1 MIRRDAGSCVCTNS
15 LSIAIMILG
24 LLFEQPMVFVAWL
37 IAIIFALT
45 IHEFAHALMATLQG
59 DPTPKLM
66 GRLTFNPL
74 AHVDMTGF
82 LALLLVGFGWGKPVP
97 VNPVYF
103 KNKKWGDTLV
113 AFAGPLANF
122 ISIIIFGI
130 ILKILIST
138 TYLGPDNLL
147 IMFLFFMIMINVVLG
162 IFNLIPIPPLD
173 GSHIL
178 FNILPSQ
185 FNELKY
191 KLAKNGPWIL
201 LIFIMADRF
210 LGIGLLR
217 GLFSFFYSFVYK
229 IIFF

>member
-1 MIRRDAGSCVCTNS
+1 
-15 LSIAIMILG
+15 MILG

-37 IAIIFALT
+37 VAIIFALT
-45 IHEFAHALMATLQG
+45 IHEFAHAWMATLQG

-74 AHVDMTGF
+74 SHIDMVGF
-82 LALLLVGFGWGKPVP
+82 ISLLIVGFGWGKPVP
-97 VNPVYF
+97 VNLFYF

-113 AFAGPLANF
+113 AFAGPLSNF
-122 ISIIIFGI
+122 ISIIVFGI
-130 ILKILIST
+130 ILRIVISNSA
-138 TYLGPDNLL
+138 LGSDNLL
-147 IMFLFFMIMINVVLG
+147 ILFLFFMIMINIVLG
-162 IFNLIPIPPLD
+162 IFNLIPLPPLD

-201 LIFIMADRF
+201 LTIIMADRF
-210 LGIGLLR
+210 LGIGLLS
-217 GLFSFFYSFVYK
+217 GLFSFFYSLAYK
-229 IIFF
+229 VIFF

>member
-1 MIRRDAGSCVCTNS
+1 
-15 LSIAIMILG
+15 MILG

-37 IAIIFALT
+37 VAIIFALT
-45 IHEFAHALMATLQG
+45 IHEFAHAWMATLQG

-74 AHVDMTGF
+74 SHIDMVGF
-82 LALLLVGFGWGKPVP
+82 ISLLIVGFGWGKPVP
-97 VNPVYF
+97 VNPIYF

-113 AFAGPLANF
+113 AFAGPLSNF
-122 ISIIIFGI
+122 ISIIVFGI
-130 ILKILIST
+130 ILRIVISNSA
-138 TYLGPDNLL
+138 LGSDNLL
-147 IMFLFFMIMINVVLG
+147 ILFLFFMIMINIVLG
-162 IFNLIPIPPLD
+162 IFNLIPLPPLD

-201 LIFIMADRF
+201 LTIIMADRF
-210 LGIGLLR
+210 LGIGLLS
-217 GLFSFFYSFVYK
+217 GLFSFFYSLAYK
-229 IIFF
+229 VIFF